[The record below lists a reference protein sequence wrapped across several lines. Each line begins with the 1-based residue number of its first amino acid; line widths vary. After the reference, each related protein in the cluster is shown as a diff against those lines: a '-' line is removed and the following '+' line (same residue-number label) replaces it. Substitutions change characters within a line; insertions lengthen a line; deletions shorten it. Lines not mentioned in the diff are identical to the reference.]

1 LRWQHG
7 RLSSRVEGALASCG
21 WMERWLETC
30 EKHVPDVGLSLN
42 TADISWSVL
51 KMPWFFKSRV
61 HTEEIYPE
69 AKPTSLNIPI
79 PKPWSLEFLKNLIH
93 FVRLYFIKQHLING
107 NSLT

>member
-1 LRWQHG
+1 MAGYPLESKVLW
-7 RLSSRVEGALASCG
+7 L

-42 TADISWSVL
+42 TADISRSVL

-61 HTEEIYPE
+61 HMEELYPE

-79 PKPWSLEFLKNLIH
+79 PKP
-93 FVRLYFIKQHLING
+93 
-107 NSLT
+107 